1 MSELPGLET
10 LEQVIRWGIAHTPA
24 LVIDEVL
31 VQDEYTH
38 DVILPWT
45 AGRWLVFDTT

>member
-1 MSELPGLET
+1 MELPRLET
-10 LEQVIRWGIAHTPA
+10 LEQVIRWGLQHTPP
-24 LVIDEVL
+24 LVIAEVL

-45 AGRWLVFDTT
+45 QARWLVFDST